1 MFYEVL
7 MEKRSSAKVVRGM
20 RELARGGSLSR
31 AQTQALRKKGY
42 SPNMSSRDAL
52 KKLDEIGD
60 TYFDTRIK
68 RNRQLHPGNRFN
80 QRSAAAG
87 NRLDLKLDSMR
98 RKPIDTYDY
107 DQKEYMMNLLKRRK
121 QKAQGWDYDLKDT
134 DVSAGRRPYL
144 REARKKIFLD

>member
-7 MEKRSSAKVVRGM
+7 MEKKASAKVMRGL

-42 SPNMSSRDAL
+42 SPSMSPRAAL
-52 KKLDEIGD
+52 KKLDGVAD
-60 TYFDTRIK
+60 HAFNTSIK
-68 RNRQLHPGNRFN
+68 RNRLMHPGNRFN

-98 RKPIDTYDY
+98 RKPSNTYDY

-134 DVSAGRRPYL
+134 DVSAGRRSYL
-144 REARKKIFLD
+144 REAGKKIFLD